1 MLNNPATLQKSKLG
15 LETNPNS
22 TDSEKVGGQ
31 IELNR
36 FLTWKG
42 TSNIVVSAKFKYVW
56 MLEKPPES
64 MRLKIKKFPW
74 KCLFFGKTSA
84 SPHTALSL
92 YFSPLISNIPFVH
105 LVKRL
110 KVGYVP
116 AKTNFPA
123 SNFWKLVPGLLFFSK
138 VDRRCNL
145 ASWIRVK
152 SFPLT
157 STIDVFNSNRT

>member
-64 MRLKIKKFPW
+64 MRLKINKIPMEMSLFRKD
-74 KCLFFGKTSA
+74 KCVP
-84 SPHTALSL
+84 PHR
-92 YFSPLISNIPFVH
+92 IKSNIPFVH
-105 LVKRL
+105 LLNRL

-116 AKTNFPA
+116 KTNFPA